1 MSGSSLDGVDL
12 CLISFK
18 KDQSWDF
25 KVIKYV
31 QLSLSEELRKRLKN
45 SENLNAREIHEL
57 DIDYGFWLGNQIKTF
72 LANDSGV
79 KVIGI
84 HGHTVFHDPK
94 KNLSIQIGNGEVIS
108 HVTGLPTVDTFRIKD
123 ILHGGQGAP
132 LVPIGDC
139 LLFPDFQAWVN
150 LGGIANITV
159 KKEKGIMAWDI
170 APCNQVL
177 NFLAGKLGHEYDKNG
192 TIAASGH
199 LLDEWLNELEKP
211 AFFHQTPPKSLD
223 NQWVK
228 QHLITDLPTNTPDA
242 LHTYCFFLSKQIH
255 QAVKRFSSPSTKIL
269 FTGGGANNLFLID
282 QIKKQLS
289 PSFQVIV
296 PDKII
301 IDYKEAII
309 FGFLGLL
316 RFLNQRNVLGEA
328 TGSNSDTISG
338 VLHIPD

>member
-12 CLISFK
+12 CLTSFK
-18 KDQSWDF
+18 KNHHWSFEISQQT
-25 KVIKYV
+25 
-31 QLSLSEELRKRLKN
+31 QLPLPEELRNRLKHCEDL
-45 SENLNAREIHEL
+45 SAREIYEL
-57 DIDYGFWLGNQIKTF
+57 DIDYGFWLGNQIKAF
-72 LANDSGV
+72 LTKKSEANL
-79 KVIGI
+79 IGI

-108 HVTGLPTVDTFRIKD
+108 HVTGLPTVDTFRMKD
-123 ILHGGQGAP
+123 ILYGGQGAP

-139 LLFPDFQAWVN
+139 LLFPNYQAWVN

-159 KKEKGIMAWDI
+159 KRGEKIMAWDI
-170 APCNQVL
+170 GPCNQLL
-177 NFLAGKLGHEYDKNG
+177 NFLAGRLGYEYDKDG
-192 TIAASGH
+192 TIAASGNLH
-199 LLDEWLNELEKP
+199 DEWLKKLEKP
-211 AFFHQTPPKSLD
+211 AFFHQDPPKSLD

-228 QHLITDLPTNTPDA
+228 QHLLNDLPTNTPDA

-338 VLHIPD
+338 VLHMPD